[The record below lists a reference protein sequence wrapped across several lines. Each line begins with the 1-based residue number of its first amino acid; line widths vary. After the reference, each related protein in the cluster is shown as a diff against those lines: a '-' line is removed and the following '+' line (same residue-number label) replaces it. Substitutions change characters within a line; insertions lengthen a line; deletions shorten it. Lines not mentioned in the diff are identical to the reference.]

1 MPKVRYV
8 RSSAMRQAYAEEEL
22 WNWESYSVFQLWSL
36 LEGLHRAIK
45 PSAVKMKGISNLTI
59 PGEFQKNLFK
69 LEKPLP
75 MFSRTLFFL
84 DI

>member
-1 MPKVRYV
+1 MIITRGSP
-8 RSSAMRQAYAEEEL
+8 
-22 WNWESYSVFQLWSL
+22 
-36 LEGLHRAIK
+36 GAIK

-59 PGEFQKNLFK
+59 SGEFQKNLFK

-75 MFSRTLFFL
+75 MFSKTLFFL